1 MSNNSSVDTF
11 KQQGRAVIVGASLAG
26 LRAAETLY
34 REGFSGHLTII
45 GDEPYEPYD
54 RPPLSKAV
62 LAGRLPVEHLP
73 LARLQKI
80 EADWKLGVAATGLD
94 LARHTVKLADG
105 QQIPFDRLLIS
116 TGSRA
121 RPWPPELGG
130 ALDGVFAIRDRED
143 SSRLRRRLEAQPRR
157 VLILGA
163 GFIGC
168 EVAGVCHELG
178 LPVTLIERGPTPL
191 LGSLGA
197 TIGSI
202 VADLQRQNGI
212 DLRDG
217 VSVTRLEGDAQGA
230 VHHAV
235 LSDGSTI
242 EADVVVIALGA
253 LLNAEWL
260 LDSGLAA
267 DTKGVL
273 CDNYCR
279 VLDTHN
285 AIADGIFVAGD
296 VARWSH
302 PLRGDQAVAVEH
314 WGNAVE
320 QAETAAHNMLS
331 APGNYRTYLHL
342 PAIWSHQFDINI
354 KTIGFPEL
362 ADEVIITQG
371 SPSSYRFAAAY
382 GRNGRVI
389 GAVTFNMARWLD
401 VYREMVEAQAPY
413 PPNLNASDQPKDARS
428 QPARLPDRNPRV
440 VATPQP

>member
-1 MSNNSSVDTF
+1 MTTNSSSNTF
-11 KQQGRAVIVGASLAG
+11 KQQGHIVIVGASLAG
-26 LRAAETLY
+26 LRAAETLS
-34 REGFSGHLTII
+34 REGFTGHLTII

-54 RPPLSKAV
+54 RPPLSKQV

-73 LARLQKI
+73 LARLQTV
-80 EADWKLGVAATGLD
+80 EAEWKLGVAATGLD
-94 LARHTVKLADG
+94 LADRKVILADG
-105 QQIPFDRLLIS
+105 QHVPFDRLLIT

-121 RPWPPELGG
+121 RPWPQELGG
-130 ALDGVFAIRDRED
+130 NLDGVFVVRNRDD
-143 SSRLRRRLEAQPRR
+143 ASKLRQRLETHPRR
-157 VLILGA
+157 VLIIGG

-168 EVAGVCHELG
+168 EVAGVCHELD
-178 LPVTLIERGPTPL
+178 LPVTLVERGPTPL

-202 VADLQRQNGI
+202 VANLQRRNGI

-217 VSVTRLEGDAQGA
+217 VTVARLEGDEKGM
-230 VHHAV
+230 VRRAV
-235 LSDGSTI
+235 LSDGGTI

-260 LDSGLAA
+260 HDSGLSA
-267 DTKGVL
+267 DTRGVL

-285 AIADGIFVAGD
+285 TVADGIFVAGD

-320 QAETAAHNMLS
+320 QAETAAHNILS
-331 APGNYRTYLHL
+331 APDDYRTYQHL

-371 SPSSYRFAAAY
+371 SPDRGRFAAAY

-389 GAVTFNMARWLD
+389 GAVAFNMARWLD
-401 VYREMVEAQAPY
+401 LYREMIEAQAPY
-413 PPNLNASDQPKDARS
+413 PPVLNASDAPQNAQS
-428 QPARLPDRNPRV
+428 QPARFPERNPRV
-440 VATPQP
+440 VATNK